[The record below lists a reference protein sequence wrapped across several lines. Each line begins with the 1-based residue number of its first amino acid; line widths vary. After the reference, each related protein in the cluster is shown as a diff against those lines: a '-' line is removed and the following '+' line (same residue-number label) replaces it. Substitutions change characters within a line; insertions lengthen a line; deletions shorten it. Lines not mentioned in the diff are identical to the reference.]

1 MIQLGRFQKGQ
12 SGNPAG
18 RPKGRT
24 NPVLA
29 SIKKEFGGEPDF
41 WIHVAR
47 AAKGGDQNC
56 LNLLASRIRPSLKAR
71 SMCIELD
78 IQGNAA
84 KDYTTG
90 VLGAVVNGELAP
102 DEAASLLSAITAG
115 EKLEKLEALD
125 QRINQIVERQNGNC

>member
-1 MIQLGRFQKGQ
+1 MDSRSQGCEGWR
-12 SGNPAG
+12 S
-18 RPKGRT
+18 
-24 NPVLA
+24 
-29 SIKKEFGGEPDF
+29 
-41 WIHVAR
+41 
-47 AAKGGDQNC
+47 NC